1 MAMSGESV
9 SFRITRT
16 TEDLAQTVAAL
27 SQRLVKLEQ
36 RLEALALQLDGVQ
49 APVEPDAE
57 EVRRLDQVAVLL
69 ADCRNLLQDSQPQ
82 GTAPELSVC
91 GADDAEEPLA
101 A

>member
-1 MAMSGESV
+1 V

-36 RLEALALQLDGVQ
+36 RLEALALQLDSVQ
-49 APVEPDAE
+49 APVEPDPE

-69 ADCRNLLQDSQPQ
+69 ADCRNLLEDSQSQ
-82 GTAPELSVC
+82 CLAPELAVC
-91 GADDAEEPLA
+91 AAADEEEPLA